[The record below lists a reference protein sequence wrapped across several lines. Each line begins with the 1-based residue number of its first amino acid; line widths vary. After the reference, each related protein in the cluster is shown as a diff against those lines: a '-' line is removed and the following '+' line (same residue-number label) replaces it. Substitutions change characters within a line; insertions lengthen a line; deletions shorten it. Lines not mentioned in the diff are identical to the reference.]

1 MTDRVPLAAALL
13 GSAGLLPPL
22 VGAVVAYGDLGSF
35 GPVAGGFILTYAALI
50 LSFLGGSWWAFA
62 SREGQPRWWL
72 LLFAVAPSLAAWA
85 ILPMRSTVEAG
96 LWMAAL
102 IAVSPV
108 GDAFIHRR
116 GLAPAWWMRLRVPLS
131 LILALLVGLTVW
143 WGR

>member
-1 MTDRVPLAAALL
+1 MTNRVPLAPALL
-13 GSAGLLPPL
+13 GAAGLIPPL
-22 VGAVVAYGDLGSF
+22 VGAAVAFGDLGSF

-62 SREGQPRWWL
+62 SRDERPRWGL
-72 LLFAVAPSLAAWA
+72 MILAVAPTLAAWA

-102 IAVSPV
+102 IALSPLA
-108 GDAFIHRR
+108 DWLLHRR
-116 GLAPAWWMRLRVPLS
+116 GLTPRWWMRLRVPLS
-131 LILALLVGLTVW
+131 LALALLVALSVW